1 MFSELLPLR
10 TLFSFELDTR
20 RSAQLVPKFQSP
32 ESLKLLV
39 AGGAAGRFTA
49 IVPGW
54 PFRNAPSR
62 LVFRKIV

>member
-1 MFSELLPLR
+1 
-10 TLFSFELDTR
+10 
-20 RSAQLVPKFQSP
+20 VPKFQSP